1 MSMSFDD
8 DFRPQRSS
16 AAGTPGEEFDALLDS
31 QPWGTIALDAR
42 HDVLF
47 ATPGAARLLRRRVA
61 VGMPLAEL
69 LPQLADD
76 GNDAALMEALE
87 QGVELQVE
95 DRWLWLKQTVVAG
108 SGRIAA
114 TLALFDVTDMRRA
127 VDDRVES
134 LRFLS
139 HDLRS
144 PTNSIVAMTQ
154 LHEHDPNA
162 FEECGGIQRIAD
174 LARYALSLGD
184 QYIFTSVAGAL
195 QSSDFAR
202 FDLRGAIR
210 NLIPQLDVAAV
221 YRNVPLRLWLAEG
234 SAVWVSG
241 VRVFVIRAL
250 QNLIDNAIQAS
261 PAGAPVTVSLKV
273 IGESAVITVSD
284 EAGGLPGLA
293 DEAICDFDALAQRS
307 ASGFGLGLKLAARIV
322 RLHGGTLNADRNA
335 RGGTDFAIRLP
346 CLVVRRGNG
355 EASDLVREFG
365 GFATTGRPL
374 RTHSR

>member
-1 MSMSFDD
+1 
-8 DFRPQRSS
+8 
-16 AAGTPGEEFDALLDS
+16 
-31 QPWGTIALDAR
+31 
-42 HDVLF
+42 
-47 ATPGAARLLRRRVA
+47 
-61 VGMPLAEL
+61 MPLAEL

-76 GNDAALMEALE
+76 SNDVNLREALE
-87 QGVELQVE
+87 QGVELQIDDAWV
-95 DRWLWLKQTVVAG
+95 WLRQTVVTG

-114 TLALFDVTDMRRA
+114 TLSLFDMTDMRRA

-144 PTNSIVAMTQ
+144 PTNSIVALTQ
-154 LHEHDPNA
+154 LHEHDPAA

-195 QSSDFAR
+195 QRSDFAR
-202 FDLRGAIR
+202 FDLRGAVR

-221 YRNVPLRLWLAEG
+221 YRSVPLRLWLAEG

-241 VRVFVIRAL
+241 VRVFVVRAL

-273 IGESAVITVSD
+273 MGDAAVITVSD
-284 EAGGLPGLA
+284 EAGGLPGLT
-293 DEAICDFDALAQRS
+293 DEALSDFDAQAQRS
-307 ASGFGLGLKLAARIV
+307 TNGFGLGLKLAARIV
-322 RLHGGTLNADRNA
+322 RLHGGTLNAGRNA
-335 RGGTDFAIRLP
+335 RGGTDFTMRLP
-346 CLVVRRGNG
+346 CLAVQRGNPD
-355 EASDLVREFG
+355 ASSDLVREYG

>member
-1 MSMSFDD
+1 
-8 DFRPQRSS
+8 
-16 AAGTPGEEFDALLDS
+16 
-31 QPWGTIALDAR
+31 
-42 HDVLF
+42 
-47 ATPGAARLLRRRVA
+47 
-61 VGMPLAEL
+61 MPLAEV
-69 LPQLADD
+69 LPQLGGDSNEA
-76 GNDAALMEALE
+76 GLHEALA

-95 DRWLWLKQTVVAG
+95 ERWVWLKQTAVAG

-114 TLALFDVTDMRRA
+114 TLALFDITEMRRA

-144 PTNSIVAMTQ
+144 PTNSIVALTQ

-195 QSSDFAR
+195 QPSDFAR
-202 FDLRGAIR
+202 FDLRGAVR

-221 YRNVPLRLWLAEG
+221 YRSVPLRLWLAEG

-241 VRVFVIRAL
+241 VRVFVVRAL

-273 IGESAVITVSD
+273 MGDAAVITVSD
-284 EAGGLPGLA
+284 EAGGLPGLT
-293 DEAICDFDALAQRS
+293 DEAVCDFDILAQHS

-322 RLHGGTLNADRNA
+322 RLHGGTLTADRN
-335 RGGTDFAIRLP
+335 RKGGTDFSMRLP
-346 CLVVRRGNG
+346 CLAVQRGNQD
-355 EASDLVREFG
+355 ESDLVREFG

>member
-8 DFRPQRSS
+8 GFRPQRSS
-16 AAGTPGEEFDALLDS
+16 AAVAPDDEFDALLDS

-47 ATPGAARLLRRRVA
+47 ATPGAARLLRRRVVA
-61 VGMPLAEL
+61 GVPLAEL

-76 GNDAALMEALE
+76 NHDAGLREALE
-87 QGVELQVE
+87 QGVELQID
-95 DRWLWLKQTVVAG
+95 DRWLWLKQTTVVG
-108 SGRIAA
+108 SERIAA
-114 TLALFDVTDMRRA
+114 TLSLFDVTDMRRA

-144 PTNSIVAMTQ
+144 PTNSIVALTQ

-162 FEECGGIQRIAD
+162 FEECGGIQRVAD

-184 QYIFTSVAGAL
+184 QFIFTSVAGAL
-195 QSSDFAR
+195 QRGDFAR
-202 FDLRGAIR
+202 FDLRGAVR

-273 IGESAVITVSD
+273 MGDSAVITVSD
-284 EAGGLPGLA
+284 EAGGLPGLV
-293 DEAICDFDALAQRS
+293 DEAIYDFDALAQRS

-322 RLHGGTLNADRNA
+322 RLHDGTLNADRNA
-335 RGGTDFAIRLP
+335 KGGTDFAIRLP
-346 CLVVRRGNG
+346 CLAVQRGNQ
-355 EASDLVREFG
+355 ETSDLVREYG
-365 GFATTGRPL
+365 SFATTRRPL
-374 RTHSR
+374 